1 MVSPNKKFTILAGP
15 NGAGKT
21 TFVMNIFPEIL
32 SGNKFINADHFAQEL
47 CPEDVSKVAIQSGK
61 LFLKEVDRLLKGND
75 SFIVETTLSGKGL
88 LRKIEAARQN
98 GFETRLIFLWISSV
112 GLCDFRV
119 KGRVASGGHNIPFK
133 DIKRRYERGLLN
145 FRSYMDVVDE
155 CGVFLADEFPILT
168 FKNSKR
174 LGEEISHQRL
184 YKEFLKS
191 ISTS

>member
-1 MVSPNKKFTILAGP
+1 MSSLNKKFTILAGP

-21 TFVMNIFPEIL
+21 TFVKNIFPEIL

-61 LFLKEVDRLLKGND
+61 LFLKEVDHLLKGHD

-88 LRKIEAARQN
+88 LRKIETAREN
-98 GFETRLIFLWISSV
+98 GFESRLIFLWISSV

-133 DIKRRYERGLLN
+133 DIKRRYERGLHN
-145 FRSYMDVVDE
+145 FKGYMDGVDE
-155 CGVFLADEFPILT
+155 CEVFLADEFPIMV
-168 FKNSKR
+168 FKNDKSS
-174 LGEEISHQRL
+174 GEEIAHQRL
-184 YKEFLKS
+184 HQEFLNLL
-191 ISTS
+191 